1 MMTTEKNFSLA
12 IQINSDRKNRGK
24 ITSLSFC
31 FLLVLTFLFNG
42 SCTPKKVTAVIPA
55 SLPRQNTNQ
64 QNPVQLK
71 INKISAIYKEGEMY
85 ADIGYIDDAREKFDL
100 AVTKLFNQAPEIRRN
115 KEFES
120 FSKTLISNI
129 HSIEMQWIQKGDS
142 YTESSQSE
150 QANAILS
157 EKFTFLSKKEEDTER
172 KLVEKTKV
180 KYGIPV
186 ILNNQVLS
194 YIKAFS
200 TRLKPVIEASL
211 NRGAKYEKLFK
222 QIFREEGVPEDLF
235 YLPIVESGY
244 RTRALSHAKAK
255 GIWQFMPGTARLEG
269 LTVNWWVDERCDPEK
284 ATRAAARHLK
294 GLHDYYG
301 DWYLALAA
309 YNAGQGKIDRSIRKA
324 KSRDFWKIAR
334 HRWILRRE
342 TRNYVPGFLAAM
354 IIGKNPEKYGI
365 RLNEPEDPI
374 SYDTVTIDSCTDL
387 RIIAKLSGTTVNR
400 IQELNPE
407 LRRLTT
413 PIMKKPF
420 AIHIPAGQKDNFITR
435 FAKLPKDKRVTL
447 RYHRIRPGQTLSQIA
462 RKYQTSVSAIRK
474 ANNIRNVRR
483 IRAGKTLVIPIG
495 QGHDYYYRAARDF
508 TVKKA
513 RFPKGKRIVHRV
525 HRGDTL
531 FGIAL
536 RYRTDV
542 RSVRKWNNLNNN
554 ILHPGQKLTVYYS
567 RSVIPKSA
575 APPQPR
581 PKPAPSGFHRVKAGE
596 SLYSLSKKYGVSV
609 NKLKKWNKMRSN
621 LIHPGDLLR
630 VENI

>member
-1 MMTTEKNFSLA
+1 MTEKNFPAILQIIFRKSMKRVFFLSICTLLA
-12 IQINSDRKNRGK
+12 
-24 ITSLSFC
+24 LP
-31 FLLVLTFLFNG
+31 FLLHV
-42 SCTPKKVTAVIPA
+42 SCTPKKVSATTIPTTTEEA
-55 SLPRQNTNQ
+55 SPE
-64 QNPVQLK
+64 PSPAQLR
-71 INKISAIYKEGEMY
+71 ISEISAIYKNGKMY
-85 ADIGYIDDAREKFDL
+85 ADIGYTDDARKKFDL
-100 AVTKLFNQAPEIRRN
+100 AVSDLFNQPPDIRQD
-115 KEFES
+115 KGFES
-120 FSKTLISNI
+120 FSKTLIANI
-129 HSIEMQWIQKGDS
+129 HSIEMQWIQQGDS

-157 EKFTFLSKKEEDTER
+157 EKFTFLSPKEADTER
-172 KLVEKTKV
+172 KLVEDSAI
-180 KYGIPV
+180 KYEIPV
-186 ILNNQVLS
+186 VLNNQVLS

-222 QIFREEGVPEDLF
+222 RIFREEKVPEDLF

-255 GIWQFMPGTARLEG
+255 GIWQFMTGTARLEG

-294 GLHDYYG
+294 RLHDYYG

-309 YNAGQGKIDRSIRKA
+309 YNAGQGKVDRSIRKA
-324 KSRDFWKIAR
+324 RTRNFWKIAR
-334 HRWILRRE
+334 HRWIFRRE

-354 IIGKNPEKYGI
+354 VIGKNPEKYGI
-365 RLNEPEDPI
+365 KIAEPVEPI

-387 RIIAKLSGTTVNR
+387 RVIAKLSGTTVNR

-413 PIMKKPF
+413 PITKAPF
-420 AIHIPAGQKDNFITR
+420 AVHIPAGQKDNFVTR
-435 FAKLPKDKRVTL
+435 FAQLPKDKRVTL

-462 RKYQTSVSAIRK
+462 RKYQTSVSAIKR
-474 ANNIRNVRR
+474 ANNIRNVRKV
-483 IRAGKTLVIPIG
+483 RAGKTLVIPIG
-495 QGHDYYYRAARDF
+495 QGHDYYYRAAQDF
-508 TVKKA
+508 TVRKA
-513 RFPKGKRIVHRV
+513 RFPRGKRIVHRV

-542 RSVRKWNNLNNN
+542 ASVRKWNKLNDTL
-554 ILHPGQKLTVYYS
+554 LHPGQKLTVYYS
-567 RSVIPKSA
+567 RSVA
-575 APPQPR
+575 
-581 PKPAPSGFHRVKAGE
+581 PKPSVKPHKTPKPVPPGFHRVKHGE
-596 SLYSLSKKYGVSV
+596 TLYSLSKKYGVPV
-609 NKLKKWNKMRSN
+609 PTLKKWNKIRSS
-621 LIHPGDLLR
+621 LIHPGDLIR

>member
-1 MMTTEKNFSLA
+1 MTTEKKSPSTIQATYHKPFRNIILYSGCVLFTFA
-12 IQINSDRKNRGK
+12 ILVHVGCAPRKLSTTIPVPVKPVLPPDQTPTQIK
-24 ITSLSFC
+24 IEE
-31 FLLVLTFLFNG
+31 
-42 SCTPKKVTAVIPA
+42 
-55 SLPRQNTNQ
+55 
-64 QNPVQLK
+64 
-71 INKISAIYKEGEMY
+71 ISAIYRNGKMY
-85 ADIGYIDDAREKFDL
+85 ADIGYTDDARQKFDL
-100 AVTKLFNQAPEIRRN
+100 AVASVFNQDPDIRQS

-120 FSKTLISNI
+120 FSETLVHNV

-157 EKFTFLSKKEEDTER
+157 EKFTFLSQKEADNER
-172 KLVEKTKV
+172 KLVEDTPV
-180 KYGIPV
+180 KYEIPV
-186 ILNNQVLS
+186 VLNNQVLS

-235 YLPIVESGY
+235 YLPIIESGY

-255 GIWQFMPGTARLEG
+255 GIWQFMAGTARLEG
-269 LTVNWWVDERCDPEK
+269 LTVNWWIDERCDPEK

-294 GLHDYYG
+294 RLHNYYG

-309 YNAGQGKIDRSIRKA
+309 YNAGQGKVDRSIRKA
-324 KSRDFWKIAR
+324 KTRDFWKIAR
-334 HRWILRRE
+334 HRWIFRRE

-354 IIGKNPEKYGI
+354 VIGKNPEKYE
-365 RLNEPEDPI
+365 LNNLEQKEPI
-374 SYDTVTIDSCTDL
+374 SYDTVTVDSCTDL

-400 IQELNPE
+400 IQELNPQ

-413 PIMKKPF
+413 PITKKSF
-420 AIHIPAGQKDNFITR
+420 AIHIPAGQADSFTAR
-435 FAKLPKDKRVTL
+435 FDQLPKDKRVTL

-462 RKYQTSVSAIRK
+462 RKFQTSVSAIQK
-474 ANNIRNVRR
+474 ANNIRNVRKV
-483 IRAGKTLVIPIG
+483 RAGKTLVIPIG

-508 TVKKA
+508 TVRKP
-513 RFPKGKRIVHRV
+513 RFPRGKRIVHRV

-542 RSVRKWNNLNNN
+542 KSVRKWNNLDDNL
-554 ILHPGQKLTVYYS
+554 LHPGQKLTVYYS
-567 RSVIPKSA
+567 RSIMRKPVSAPKAVS
-575 APPQPR
+575 
-581 PKPAPSGFHRVKAGE
+581 KPIPSGFHRIKPGE
-596 SLYSLSKKYGVSV
+596 TLYSLSKKYGVSIK
-609 NKLKKWNKMRSN
+609 NLKKWNKIRSS

>member
-1 MMTTEKNFSLA
+1 MTTEKKSPPVPQA
-12 IQINSDRKNRGK
+12 VYRKPFRNIILCSGC
-24 ITSLSFC
+24 IL
-31 FLLVLTFLFNG
+31 LTFTMLVHVG
-42 SCTPKKVTAVIPA
+42 CAPKKLSITTPVPIKPVPPPA
-55 SLPRQNTNQ
+55 KTPTQT
-64 QNPVQLK
+64 K
-71 INKISAIYKEGEMY
+71 IEEISAIYRNGKMY
-85 ADIGYIDDAREKFDL
+85 ADIGYTGDARQKFDL
-100 AVTKLFNQAPEIRRN
+100 AVASVFNQDPDIRQN

-120 FSKTLISNI
+120 FSETLVHNI

-157 EKFTFLSKKEEDTER
+157 EKFTFLSQKEADNER
-172 KLVEKTKV
+172 MLVENTPV
-180 KYGIPV
+180 KYEIPV
-186 ILNNQVLS
+186 VLNNQVLS

-211 NRGAKYEKLFK
+211 NRGTKYEKLFK

-235 YLPIVESGY
+235 YLPIIESGY

-255 GIWQFMPGTARLEG
+255 GIWQFMAGTARLEG

-284 ATRAAARHLK
+284 ATRAAAKHLK
-294 GLHDYYG
+294 RLHNYYG

-309 YNAGQGKIDRSIRKA
+309 YNAGQGKVDRSIRKA
-324 KSRDFWKIAR
+324 KTRDFWKIAR
-334 HRWILRRE
+334 HRWIFRRE

-354 IIGKNPEKYGI
+354 VIGKNPEKYK
-365 RLNEPEDPI
+365 LNNIEQKEPI
-374 SYDTVTIDSCTDL
+374 SYDTVTVDSCTDL

-400 IQELNPE
+400 IQELNPQ

-413 PIMKKPF
+413 PITKKSF
-420 AIHIPAGQKDNFITR
+420 AVHIPAGQADSFTTR
-435 FAKLPKDKRVTL
+435 FGQLPKDKRVTL

-462 RKYQTSVSAIRK
+462 RKFQTSVSAIQK
-474 ANNIRNVRR
+474 ANNIRNVRKV
-483 IRAGKTLVIPIG
+483 RAGKTLVIPIG

-508 TVKKA
+508 TVRKP
-513 RFPKGKRIVHRV
+513 RFPRGKRIVHRV

-542 RSVRKWNNLNNN
+542 KSVRKWNNLDDNL
-554 ILHPGQKLTVYYS
+554 LHPGQKLTVYYS
-567 RSVIPKSA
+567 RSVIRKPVSAPKTAS
-575 APPQPR
+575 
-581 PKPAPSGFHRVKAGE
+581 KPVPSGFHRIKQGE
-596 SLYSLSKKYGVSV
+596 TLYSLSKKYGVSIK
-609 NKLKKWNKMRSN
+609 NLKKWNNMRSS

>member
-1 MMTTEKNFSLA
+1 MEINRSFILTIQNKRFSVSRLGILSGFFVLIA
-12 IQINSDRKNRGK
+12 FFSGSGCAPKK
-24 ITSLSFC
+24 ITAVSTSQPSLSAP
-31 FLLVLTFLFNG
+31 V
-42 SCTPKKVTAVIPA
+42 S
-55 SLPRQNTNQ
+55 
-64 QNPVQLK
+64 PVQRK
-71 INKISAIYKEGEMY
+71 IEEITEIYKDGEMY
-85 ADIGYIDDAREKFDL
+85 ADIGYTDDAREKFDQ
-100 AVTKLFNQAPEIRRN
+100 AVTDTFSQDPEVRRDKLFE
-115 KEFES
+115 EFTE
-120 FSKTLISNI
+120 TLIHNI
-129 HSIEMQWIQKGDS
+129 HSIEMKWIRKGDS

-157 EKFTFLSKKEEDTER
+157 EKFTFLSPREADNER
-172 KLVEKTKV
+172 ELVEKSEV

-186 ILNNQVLS
+186 VLNNQVLS

-211 NRGAKYEKLFK
+211 NRGSKYEKLFK
-222 QIFREEGVPEDLF
+222 KIFREEGVPEDLY

-269 LTVNWWVDERCDPEK
+269 LRVNWWVDERCDPEK

-294 GLHDYYG
+294 RLHDYYH

-309 YNAGQGKIDRSIRKA
+309 YNAGQGKVDRSIRKA
-324 KSRDFWKIAR
+324 RSRDFWKIAR
-334 HRWILRRE
+334 HRWIFRRE

-354 IIGKNPEKYGI
+354 VIGKNPEKYGFSN
-365 RLNEPEDPI
+365 LKKAQPL
-374 SYDTVTIDSCTDL
+374 SYDTVTVDSCTDL
-387 RIIAKLSGTTVNR
+387 RVIAKLSGTTVNR
-400 IQELNPE
+400 IQELNPQ

-413 PIMKKPF
+413 PITGKPF
-420 AIHIPAGQKDNFITR
+420 AVHIPAGQQQNFITR
-435 FAKLPKDKRVTL
+435 FARLPKDKRVTL

-508 TVKKA
+508 TVSRP
-513 RFPKGKRIVHRV
+513 RFPRGKRIVHRV

-542 RSVRKWNNLNNN
+542 ASVRKWNNLNDNL
-554 ILHPGQKLTVYYS
+554 LHPGQRLTVYYS
-567 RSVIPKSA
+567 RSVVAKPVREKVA
-575 APPQPR
+575 DPPPVPR
-581 PKPAPSGFHRVKAGE
+581 GFHRVREGE
-596 SLYSLSKKYGVSV
+596 TLYSLSKKYGVPIR
-609 NKLKKWNKMRSN
+609 KLKKWNKMHSS

-630 VENI
+630 VNSI

>member
-1 MMTTEKNFSLA
+1 MMTEINFQKVTQVKFSKRFGAAISYMFYILLA
-12 IQINSDRKNRGK
+12 FVALIHTG
-24 ITSLSFC
+24 C
-31 FLLVLTFLFNG
+31 A
-42 SCTPKKVTAVIPA
+42 PKKVSASIPA
-55 SLPRQNTNQ
+55 SVRPAPA
-64 QNPVQLK
+64 PVQAPAQK
-71 INKISAIYKEGEMY
+71 SIQEISAIYKNGKMY
-85 ADIGYIDDAREKFDL
+85 ADIGYINDARQKFDT
-100 AVTKLFNQAPEIRRN
+100 AVEKIFNQDPNIRRD
-115 KEFES
+115 KEFEA
-120 FSKTLISNI
+120 FSETLIHNI

-142 YTESSQSE
+142 YSESSQSE

-157 EKFTFLSKKEEDTER
+157 EKFTFLSQKEADSER
-172 KLVEKTKV
+172 KLVENTPTE
-180 KYGIPV
+180 YGIPV
-186 ILNNQVLS
+186 VLNNQVLS
-194 YIKAFS
+194 YIKVFS

-211 NRGAKYEKLFK
+211 NRGARYEKLFK

-284 ATRAAARHLK
+284 STRAAARHLK
-294 GLHDYYG
+294 LLHDYYG

-309 YNAGQGKIDRSIRKA
+309 YNAGQGKVDRSIRKA
-324 KSRDFWKIAR
+324 KSRDFWKIAQ
-334 HRWILRRE
+334 HRWIFRRE

-354 IIGKNPEKYGI
+354 VIGRNPEKYE
-365 RLNEPEDPI
+365 LNTLDQDDSI

-413 PIMKKPF
+413 PITEKLF
-420 AIHIPAGQKDNFITR
+420 SVHIPAGQKDDFRAR
-435 FAKLPKDKRVTL
+435 FDQLPKDKRVTL
-447 RYHRIRPGQTLSQIA
+447 RYHRIRTGQTLSQIA
-462 RKYQTSVSAIRK
+462 REYQTSVSAIRK
-474 ANNIRNVRR
+474 ANNIRNVRK

-508 TVKKA
+508 TVTKP
-513 RFPKGKRIVHRV
+513 RFPEGKRIVHQV

-542 RSVRKWNNLNNN
+542 KSVQEWNDLDDNL
-554 ILHPGQKLTVYYS
+554 LHPGQKLTVYYS
-567 RSVIPKSA
+567 RSVAPKPTSA
-575 APPQPR
+575 ASSAS
-581 PKPAPSGFHRVKAGE
+581 KPVPSGFHRVRRGE
-596 SLYSLSKKYGVSV
+596 SLYSLSKKYGVSID
-609 NKLKKWNKMRSN
+609 NLKKWNQMRSS